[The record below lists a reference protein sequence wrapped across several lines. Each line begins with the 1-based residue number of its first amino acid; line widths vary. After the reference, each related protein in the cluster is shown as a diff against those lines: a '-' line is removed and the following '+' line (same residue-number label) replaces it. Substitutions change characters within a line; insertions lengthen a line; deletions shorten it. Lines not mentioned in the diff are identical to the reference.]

1 MMSGSLSPPLRSAL
15 KQSSRPSSPVSPGTI
30 SPQITRVPLPSS
42 SPTSMSSSPL
52 AMSPAGISTPTPT
65 QTHFPFSQSTVDS
78 LSSTQSSSP
87 VSASGSQSQS
97 LSQCQSQTL
106 PLPSSMSHGHHHHPH
121 NPLASPSY
129 TPKVSFDTF
138 ENPVASM
145 FSFTLQVKSAGYR
158 RTRNTRVF
166 LCASSPDESGREAL
180 DWCLEALV
188 QDGDELIVFRG
199 LDEDVLDKPHDAL
212 RAEARA
218 LMLSIQ
224 AKSVEYDAD
233 RKLSL
238 ILEFIPGKITDTID
252 RLIALYR
259 PDSLVVGTRGRRFG
273 VGLVQGIGAGLV
285 QGLGVGSGVSIGS
298 VSKYCLSHSPVP
310 VIVVRPGRKLRKA
323 VEKRRADPKR
333 GKHFE

>member
-1 MMSGSLSPPLRSAL
+1 
-15 KQSSRPSSPVSPGTI
+15 
-30 SPQITRVPLPSS
+30 
-42 SPTSMSSSPL
+42 
-52 AMSPAGISTPTPT
+52 
-65 QTHFPFSQSTVDS
+65 
-78 LSSTQSSSP
+78 
-87 VSASGSQSQS
+87 
-97 LSQCQSQTL
+97 
-106 PLPSSMSHGHHHHPH
+106 
-121 NPLASPSY
+121 
-129 TPKVSFDTF
+129 VSFDTF
-138 ENPVASM
+138 ENSAASM
-145 FSFTLQVKSAGYR
+145 FSFTLQVKTEGYR

-166 LCASSPDESGREAL
+166 LCASSPDESGSEAL
-180 DWCLEALV
+180 EWCLEALV

-199 LDEDVLDKPHDAL
+199 ADEDVLDRDHDAV
-212 RAEARA
+212 RDEARE
-218 LMLSIQ
+218 LMRSIQ
-224 AKSVEYDAD
+224 EKSVESDAT

-273 VGLVQGIGAGLV
+273 AGLVQGLGAGLV
-285 QGLGVGSGVSIGS
+285 QGLGVGSASIGS